1 MMSLRVV
8 QTVRGIFGACAR
20 RSVTALLC
28 IVVAM
33 TAAGCTVPDT
43 ASGMPPLTTVDL
55 RKMLGNP
62 KKLKGIQYN
71 REVGLAFQKRV
82 LANLPGSLSLRSNTK
97 PFESDERNRRTTGR
111 IKSVIPDGVAGASE
125 GMSSPLPPIITTH
138 PESTFIEV
146 KAVNGIIRPSYGQ
159 WQILGMLDALSHS
172 PAASSTGPQRAYPS
186 LYFIVTGDT
195 GIAPEVEVEASNRNV
210 LVWLSFV
217 AKTWAGR
224 LQVTPPVCLNCWK
237 VLKERQV
244 AATLFGPTFS
254 LPSLGTGGSGGLDQP
269 ILDDNLVGDPGTPG
283 DTSPNP

>member
-1 MMSLRVV
+1 MESPEVKLMGSTRK
-8 QTVRGIFGACAR
+8 
-20 RSVTALLC
+20 
-28 IVVAM
+28 IVVALIGFVVAM
-33 TAAGCTVPDT
+33 AVAGCTVPDT
-43 ASGMPPLTTVDL
+43 ASGMPPITTADL
-55 RKMLGNP
+55 RRMLGNP

-82 LANLPGSLSLRSNTK
+82 LANLPGPLSLGSNTK
-97 PFESDERNRRTTGR
+97 RFESKEREARVG

-125 GMSSPLPPIITTH
+125 GMPSPLPPVTITY

-146 KAVNGIIRPSYGQ
+146 KAVNGVIRPDYGQ
-159 WQILGMLDALSHS
+159 YQILGMLDALSHS
-172 PAASSTGPQRAYPS
+172 QAASSTGPRRAYPS

-195 GIAPEVEVEASNRNV
+195 GISWEVEDEASKRNI

-217 AKTWAGR
+217 AQTWSGR

-237 VLKERQV
+237 VLKERQI

-254 LPSLGTGGSGGLDQP
+254 LPSLGSGAPAGQDQP